1 MFYLV
6 LTIHVILCFLIIGL
20 VLLQQGKG
28 AQVGAILSG
37 SSNTL
42 FGAAGATT
50 TLAKLTTWFAIA
62 FFVSSV
68 LLIKIY
74 GSDAGSISRGAAL
87 PAANQLEGSVLGEIV
102 KQPAPVN
109 AAAPAA
115 GAETAQAPVAA
126 VPPMPAPQAPLSQ
139 EQVSQ
144 SQGAP
149 VAAK

>member
-74 GSDAGSISRGAAL
+74 GSDAGSISRGAAV

-102 KQPAPVN
+102 KQQVPVEAVPATGP
-109 AAAPAA
+109 
-115 GAETAQAPVAA
+115 ETAQAPAAA
-126 VPPMPAPQAPLSQ
+126 VPAEVPLPQVPASQPLT
-139 EQVSQ
+139 
-144 SQGAP
+144 AP
-149 VAAK
+149 VAGK

>member
-1 MFYLV
+1 MFYFV
-6 LTIHVILCFLIIGL
+6 LTIHLTLCFLIIAL

-62 FFVSSV
+62 FFVTSV
-68 LLIKIY
+68 VLIKIY
-74 GSDAGSISRGAAL
+74 GNGPGAARAVTAG
-87 PAANQLEGSVLGEIV
+87 PVTNGLEGSVLGEIV
-102 KQPAPVN
+102 KKPE

-115 GAETAQAPVAA
+115 EVPVAPAAEAPGLVVPPVAAPVA
-126 VPPMPAPQAPLSQ
+126 
-139 EQVSQ
+139 
-144 SQGAP
+144 GD
-149 VAAK
+149 KK

>member
-74 GSDAGSISRGAAL
+74 GSDAGSISRGAAV
-87 PAANQLEGSVLGEIV
+87 PAAANQLEGSVLGEIV
-102 KQPAPVN
+102 KQQVPVEAVPATGPETSQ
-109 AAAPAA
+109 APAA
-115 GAETAQAPVAA
+115 AVPAEVPVPQAPASQPLTAPVA
-126 VPPMPAPQAPLSQ
+126 
-139 EQVSQ
+139 
-144 SQGAP
+144 G
-149 VAAK
+149 K

>member
-74 GSDAGSISRGAAL
+74 GSDAGSISRGAAA
-87 PAANQLEGSVLGEIV
+87 PSAANQLEGSVLGEIV
-102 KQPAPVN
+102 KQPAPIE
-109 AAAPAA
+109 AAAPAT

-126 VPPMPAPQAPLSQ
+126 VPAPQVPLSQ
-139 EQVSQ
+139 EQASQ
-144 SQGAP
+144 SGAP